1 MRYAEYRRLWIAG
14 TVSDLGDA
22 IGRIALTIH
31 IQDVTGSA
39 VLTGSVVAL
48 SAAPYLG
55 LGQWL
60 TAKVAHLVRRRV
72 LVGADLLR
80 AAAFLAMALPVGV
93 AGRLALLV
101 VASIATPPFDATAGA
116 MVPRTVPPQLLGAAN
131 GLRTAATEAA
141 FVVGFA
147 VGGLLADVVSPMP
160 VLAVNGCTFL
170 VSALVLSRLGSAAE
184 APSGADVG
192 SVRFADGFFA
202 VRRDPLAFRTVCLV
216 ALAFTFA
223 LVPETLVATYVDE
236 SLGARDGLTGV
247 LASAVALT
255 VVATA
260 LILKRPED
268 DRGLL
273 RQAAVV
279 VTVGGC
285 VSAAAFASSADVAGA
300 MVGYLAIGP
309 VLATRIH
316 CFTVLGHRVE
326 DRLLAPA
333 MSVAS
338 GTLALSYVV
347 AGFAGGAAAELFGVE
362 EAFVAAC
369 GFAAFVG
376 LVGLSVSVRATPTV
390 ETFSSAVRG

>member
-1 MRYAEYRRLWIAG
+1 LRIAG
-14 TVSDLGDA
+14 GISDLGDA
-22 IGRIALTIH
+22 VGRIALTIH
-31 IQDVTGSA
+31 VQDATGSA

-60 TAKVAHLVRRRV
+60 TARVAHLVRRRV
-72 LVGADLLR
+72 LVGADLVR
-80 AAAFLAMALPVGV
+80 AAAFVAMTLPVGV
-93 AGRLALLV
+93 AGRLALLL
-101 VASIATPPFDATAGA
+101 VASIVTPPFDATAGA
-116 MVPRTVPPQLLGAAN
+116 LVPRTVPPNLLGVAN

-147 VGGLLADVVSPMP
+147 IGGLLSDLVSPMP
-160 VLAVNGCTFL
+160 VLALNGLTFL
-170 VSALVLSRLGSAAE
+170 ASAFILSRLGSAAD
-184 APSGADVG
+184 APSGADLG
-192 SVRFADGFFA
+192 SVRFADGFAA
-202 VRRDPLAFRTVCLV
+202 VRRDPLAFRTVSLV
-216 ALAFTFA
+216 AFAFTFA

-236 SLGARDGLTGV
+236 SLSPTDGLTGL

-260 LILKRPED
+260 LILKRPD
-268 DRGLL
+268 DDTALL
-273 RQAAVV
+273 RQAAAVI
-279 VTVGGC
+279 TVGGLI
-285 VSAAAFASSADVAGA
+285 ATAAFASSAGVGGAVVA
-300 MVGYLAIGP
+300 YLAIGP

-362 EAFVAAC
+362 DAFVAAC
-369 GFAAFVG
+369 GLASVVGIVG
-376 LVGLSVSVRATPTV
+376 LALQQRASPARRPL
-390 ETFSSAVRG
+390 SSAVRG